1 MTEIW
6 RLQKPELPMLLLGF
20 LLGMHAG
27 AVLSI
32 FPMLL
37 GQALQYYFDDNSS
50 RMKREVGSLCLAL
63 VGLGFGSIIS
73 MTGQQGFCGWA
84 GTKLTELVRGL
95 LFRSILGQEPGWFD
109 LDENSMGA
117 LVMRLSVDC
126 ISFRSILGDRY
137 SVLLMGLSSAV
148 VGLVVS
154 FSFNWRLTLVAIA
167 VTPFTLGASY
177 LSLLVNVGPKL
188 DNAAYARASN
198 VAAGAVAAVRTVASL
213 SAQERMVGAFD
224 RALAEPRRKSVRR
237 SQVMGVLLGLSQGAM
252 YGAYTLTLWF
262 GAYLMDRG
270 LSSFGDVF
278 KIFLILVLSSFSVGQ
293 LAGLAPDTS
302 NAAGS
307 IAVVSTIIHRRPLI
321 DGGRRKGRKVDG
333 SKALDIEF
341 RSVKGGST
349 VALVGGSGS
358 GKSTV
363 VWLVQR
369 FYDADSG
376 RVLVGGVDVRELD
389 LKWLRRQCALVGQE
403 PALFA
408 GSIRENIAFGDP
420 NASWAEVE
428 AAAKDAYIHKFISG
442 LPQGYE
448 TQVGESGVQ
457 LSGGQKQRIAIAR
470 AILKRSRILLLDE
483 ASSALDLESEKHV
496 QEALWRV
503 SEHATSIIVTH
514 RLSTVRAANRI
525 AVVQDGAVVEL
536 GTHDSLLALQR
547 DGLYAAMVQAEMEA
561 HALAQGVVWR
571 LNPKTNKV

>member
-1 MTEIW
+1 MQGVEEEEEETIGERSDSKVNMTEIW

-50 RMKREVGSLCLAL
+50 KMKREVGSLSLAL

-84 GTKLTELVRGL
+84 GTKLTERVRGL

-137 SVLLMGLSSAV
+137 SVLLMGFSSAV
-148 VGLVVS
+148 VGLAVS

-213 SAQERMVGAFD
+213 SSQERMVGAFD

-302 NAAGS
+302 NTAGS
-307 IAVVSTIIHRRPLI
+307 IAAVLTIIHRRPLI

-341 RSVKGGST
+341 RSVFFAYPSRPDAAVLNGLSLKVKGGST

-448 TQVGESGVQ
+448 TQVRG
-457 LSGGQKQRIAIAR
+457 
-470 AILKRSRILLLDE
+470 
-483 ASSALDLESEKHV
+483 
-496 QEALWRV
+496 
-503 SEHATSIIVTH
+503 SI
-514 RLSTVRAANRI
+514 RF
-525 AVVQDGAVVEL
+525 
-536 GTHDSLLALQR
+536 
-547 DGLYAAMVQAEMEA
+547 Y
-561 HALAQGVVWR
+561 
-571 LNPKTNKV
+571 